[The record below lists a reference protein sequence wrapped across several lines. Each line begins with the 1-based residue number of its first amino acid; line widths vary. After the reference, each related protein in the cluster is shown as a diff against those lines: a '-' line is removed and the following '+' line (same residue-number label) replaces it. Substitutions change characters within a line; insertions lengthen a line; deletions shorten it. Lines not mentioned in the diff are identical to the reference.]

1 METNMAKGQAAEVE
15 GEGADDLGYDPS
27 TAPDSEATQGLQEED
42 GEGYSFNLKDTK
54 ATTGFP
60 VYPGGTYDAVAEDCQ
75 FKHSQS
81 SGNAM
86 WEIVWNIE
94 VEGKVKKP
102 RSYVVWTPEQLGRAK
117 MFLKRVAPELQDVE
131 KFDPKEHASHI
142 VGKRARLK
150 INIKPNRDGEDQNNV
165 ADVLAPAGGGGD
177 GFNL

>member
-1 METNMAKGQAAEVE
+1 MRVHQQLGCHYLPPTATEHDAQPDDYVQPVKWRPTWLKAKQ
-15 GEGADDLGYDPS
+15 
-27 TAPDSEATQGLQEED
+27 
-42 GEGYSFNLKDTK
+42 
-54 ATTGFP
+54 
-60 VYPGGTYDAVAEDCQ
+60 
-75 FKHSQS
+75 
-81 SGNAM
+81 
-86 WEIVWNIE
+86 
-94 VEGKVKKP
+94 P